1 MKTFTITAL
10 LVFAGCLQA
19 IAQANVTFAAPG
31 RYKITVAI
39 NGRTQ
44 TADQYVRLEG
54 LPAGDHEA
62 KITLTAGAEIHNL
75 QSTVT
80 LPDNQETSYFVLVV
94 GNAAQIHWANETRLD
109 VPPPQAN
116 TPSRR
121 SDSQFSPYQQ
131 EDDAFEYRGQPRRGN
146 DYGNSQ
152 NGSYGQQYPLG
163 GYYTGGTCDC
173 NNRNPVISPME
184 LERLRAALQRVSF
197 DDDKLRLI
205 GNTVRRVNLMTDDVR
220 LLMASL
226 SFDSSRLRLAKMAFN
241 RTCDQRNYHTVNSA
255 FDYQSSARELQRHI
269 KSR

>member
-1 MKTFTITAL
+1 MKTFTIAAL

-19 IAQANVTFAAPG
+19 MAQANVTFAAPG
-31 RYKITVAI
+31 RYKITVAL

-54 LPAGDHEA
+54 LPTGDHA
-62 KITLTAGAEIHNL
+62 VTITLTAGTETHNL

-94 GNAAQIHWANETRLD
+94 GNAAQIHWANETRLAAQ
-109 VPPPQAN
+109 PQAN

-121 SDSQFSPYQQ
+121 SDSQFSPYQP
-131 EDDAFEYRGQPRRGN
+131 ETNAFEYREQPRRGD
-146 DYGNSQ
+146 DYGNGQ
-152 NGSYGQQYPLG
+152 NGNYGQQYPLG
-163 GYYTGGTCDC
+163 GYSKGGTCDC

-184 LERLRAALQRVSF
+184 LGRLRAALQRVSF
-197 DDDKLRLI
+197 DDDKLRMI

-241 RTCDQRNYHTVNSA
+241 RTCDQRNYYSVNSA
-255 FDYQSSARELQRHI
+255 FDYQSSARELQRYVE
-269 KSR
+269 SR